1 MSELD
6 TGALGPGRIESR
18 ELEQEMRSS
27 FLDYAMSVIVSRA
40 LPDVRDGL
48 KPVHRRVLYSMWTNG
63 NRPGRPY
70 VKSANI
76 VGYVMGN
83 FHPHGDSAIYDTLV
97 RMAQPFSLR
106 YPLVDG
112 QGNFGS
118 IDDDPA
124 AAMRYCVA
132 GETRV
137 ATERGT
143 WRIADLAEI
152 APEADAD
159 VDLEVLDRSG
169 HPVKA
174 SKLFHSGSHPTKRL
188 CTRDGY
194 ELTGTRNHPVLCLV
208 DLAGV
213 PMPLW
218 KLLEEIEPGDRVL
231 VSRAARPVDAQL
243 GAADRQEALL
253 LGAFVSEGFVSET
266 RAGFNNV
273 DFDFFSAVAD
283 AYDAVVGGRRY
294 VRRRRISS
302 GNVLWELDVQNV
314 GSISRSPLRALAGL
328 RAAEKFVPER
338 VWRASQAFKRV
349 FLQALFTGDG
359 SSSLLPRRT
368 IQISYSTYS
377 DQLAKDVQLLLLEF
391 GVVSKLC
398 RYEKG
403 EIKVVITNRR
413 DARLFA
419 RNVGFLGAKQAKLD
433 RDLSQVPK
441 ESSALSHDHVPGVA
455 SYIRSDNGSRWADRD
470 WLRRHNVDRI
480 ERWEQRG
487 AAIMERIASAEV
499 KAVVAP
505 LVTGEYYYAEVVSV
519 EDAGV
524 QPVYSL
530 RVDTDDH
537 SFLTNGFVSHNTEA
551 RLARIAEEMLQELD
565 SDTVDFEPNYD
576 ESKQIAKVLPA
587 RFPNLLVNGSA
598 GIAVGMATNIPPH
611 NLSEVIDAVVTL
623 IENPQANVE
632 DLMKHVKGPDFPTGA
647 IIVGRSGIRDAFR
660 TGRGRVIMRARA
672 HIEEL
677 RGGKSAIIV
686 TELPYGVKKGGDSGV
701 ISKIAELVNDKVLTE
716 ISDLQD
722 HSDRTGMRIQIELKR
737 DAVPQVALNKLFKH
751 TPLQSTFGVNTVALV
766 NGVPKTLSLLEL
778 LTHYLDFQR
787 EIVTRRSKHELR
799 QKEKRAHILQGYL
812 IALDNLDA
820 VIALIRSSADTDA
833 ARNGLMSQFDLSERQ
848 AVAILELRLRALT
861 ALERKGVEDEFSDIQ
876 ERIAELRDLLG
887 SEEKIDALIKEELLE
902 IKTTYARGDD
912 RRTEIVA
919 GEEELE
925 LEDLIA
931 EEDMVIAIT
940 RSGYIKR
947 LPVTAY
953 REQRRGGIGVMG
965 MDLKDE
971 DYIEHLFVASTH
983 DYILFFTSVG
993 KVYRLKVH
1001 ELPLGSRQSKGRAI
1015 VNLLPFRQDE
1025 QVRAVIQT
1033 RSFEEAEFLL
1043 FATKNGVVKK
1053 TKLAEYNTPL
1063 KADGIIAIKMRDGD
1077 ELVAVRHADAQ
1088 DDVLLVSRKGQAIR
1102 FAASDARAMGRATE
1116 GVRGMALREGD
1127 ALIAAEI
1134 ARDDSDLLVV
1144 TENGYGKRTR
1154 VSEYPRKGRGGMG
1167 VKTVQLTEARGQ
1179 LAGARVVRDG
1189 YQVMLISDGGTVIRI
1204 PVEDVKRLGRS
1215 TQGVIVMRLR
1225 EAEQVSS
1232 LAPVVESGDDSGN
1245 GAAEG
1250 DLDATAS
1257 AEPGDGSIEP
1267 ADSPVEPLEPADDDA

>member
-1 MSELD
+1 MSELE
-6 TGALGPGRIESR
+6 TGALGPGRIEPR

-76 VGYVMGN
+76 VGFVMGN

-124 AAMRYCVA
+124 AAMRY
-132 GETRV
+132 
-137 ATERGT
+137 
-143 WRIADLAEI
+143 
-152 APEADAD
+152 
-159 VDLEVLDRSG
+159 
-169 HPVKA
+169 
-174 SKLFHSGSHPTKRL
+174 
-188 CTRDGY
+188 
-194 ELTGTRNHPVLCLV
+194 
-208 DLAGV
+208 
-213 PMPLW
+213 
-218 KLLEEIEPGDRVL
+218 
-231 VSRAARPVDAQL
+231 
-243 GAADRQEALL
+243 
-253 LGAFVSEGFVSET
+253 
-266 RAGFNNV
+266 
-273 DFDFFSAVAD
+273 
-283 AYDAVVGGRRY
+283 
-294 VRRRRISS
+294 
-302 GNVLWELDVQNV
+302 
-314 GSISRSPLRALAGL
+314 
-328 RAAEKFVPER
+328 
-338 VWRASQAFKRV
+338 
-349 FLQALFTGDG
+349 
-359 SSSLLPRRT
+359 
-368 IQISYSTYS
+368 
-377 DQLAKDVQLLLLEF
+377 
-391 GVVSKLC
+391 
-398 RYEKG
+398 
-403 EIKVVITNRR
+403 
-413 DARLFA
+413 
-419 RNVGFLGAKQAKLD
+419 
-433 RDLSQVPK
+433 
-441 ESSALSHDHVPGVA
+441 
-455 SYIRSDNGSRWADRD
+455 
-470 WLRRHNVDRI
+470 
-480 ERWEQRG
+480 
-487 AAIMERIASAEV
+487 
-499 KAVVAP
+499 
-505 LVTGEYYYAEVVSV
+505 
-519 EDAGV
+519 
-524 QPVYSL
+524 
-530 RVDTDDH
+530 
-537 SFLTNGFVSHNTEA
+537 TEA
-551 RLARIAEEMLQELD
+551 RLARIAEEMLRELD

-611 NLSEVIDAVVTL
+611 NLGEVIDAAVTL
-623 IENPQANVE
+623 IENPDANVE

-647 IIVGRSGIRDAFR
+647 FIVGRSGIRDAYR
-660 TGRGRVIMRARA
+660 TGRGRVVMRARA

-677 RGGKSAIIV
+677 RGGKSAIII

-701 ISKIAELVNDKVLTE
+701 IAKIAELVNDKVLTE

-722 HSDRTGMRIQIELKR
+722 HSDRTGMRIQVELKR

-751 TPLQSTFGVNTVALV
+751 TPLQTTFGVNTVALV

-820 VIALIRSSADTDA
+820 VIALIRASADTEA
-833 ARNGLMSQFDLSERQ
+833 ARNGLMETFDLSERQ

-861 ALERKGVEDEFSDIQ
+861 ALERNAVEQEFKDIQ
-876 ERIAELRDLLG
+876 ERISELRDLLG
-887 SEEKIDALIKEELLE
+887 SEAKIDALIKDEILELKA
-902 IKTTYARGDD
+902 IYGRSDD

-919 GEEELE
+919 AEEELE

-1015 VNLLPFRQDE
+1015 VNLLPFRQGE
-1025 QVRAVIQT
+1025 AVRAVIQT
-1033 RSFEEAEFLL
+1033 RAFEEAKYLL

-1053 TKLAEYNTPL
+1053 TELAAYNTPL
-1063 KADGIIAIKMRDGD
+1063 KADGIIAIKMREGD
-1077 ELVAVRHADAQ
+1077 ELIGVRHSTGN
-1088 DDVLLVSRKGQAIR
+1088 DDILMVSRLGQAIR
-1102 FAASDARAMGRATE
+1102 FAETDVRAMGRDAS
-1116 GVRGMALREGD
+1116 GVQGMRLRGDDEVISVA
-1127 ALIAAEI
+1127 IAA
-1134 ARDDSDLLVV
+1134 DDADLLVV

-1154 VSEYPRKGRGGMG
+1154 VSEYPKKGRGGMG
-1167 VKTVQLTEARGQ
+1167 VKTVQLTAARGH

-1189 YQVMLISDGGTVIRI
+1189 YQVMLISTGGTVIKM

-1225 EAEQVSS
+1225 EGEQVSS
-1232 LAPVVESGDDSGN
+1232 LAPVVDSGDD
-1245 GAAEG
+1245 AEDG
-1250 DLDATAS
+1250 D
-1257 AEPGDGSIEP
+1257 
-1267 ADSPVEPLEPADDDA
+1267 PVTTDD